1 MQQNMQKIGDSKM
14 LKDLSIDNW
23 ILAGTGFLIV
33 FTVGCFFWY
42 QNLMAQLQPVNDD
55 SNHNTIQVE
64 KANQDLKNDVIE
76 TNQEEDT
83 DSHSTNFDVPSHVS
97 TTRQENTQNINTQQS
112 RREVLRV
119 RILL

>member
-1 MQQNMQKIGDSKM
+1 M

-23 ILAGTGFLIV
+23 ILAGTGFLVI
-33 FTVGCFFWY
+33 FAVGCFIWY
-42 QNLMAQLQPVNDD
+42 QNVMAQLEPKNYDYTHD
-55 SNHNTIQVE
+55 TEQVE
-64 KANQDLKNDVIE
+64 KSNQNPKIEEIE

>member
-1 MQQNMQKIGDSKM
+1 M
-14 LKDLSIDNW
+14 LKELSIDNW

-55 SNHNTIQVE
+55 SKHNTIQVE
-64 KANQDLKNDVIE
+64 KVNQDIKNDVIE
-76 TNQEEDT
+76 TIQEEDT

-97 TTRQENTQNINTQQS
+97 TTRQANTQNINRQQS
-112 RREVLRV
+112 SKGMLRV